1 METMI
6 RKRRNGGG
14 VAIIITVTM
23 ACILFIVMLSVTTT
37 TTIVVVQANNNKKNQ
52 NNNAINRITDT
63 IVTSLLRG
71 QGRRL
76 LVPTISSNRG
86 GEEEVEEEDFSYYY
100 YSKPI
105 ATRKLEDAAEEAEAE
120 AEEDEAEEEAEAEEE
135 EEQQQDDDENEADN
149 EAEQNQNGNEDD
161 ENNNNHMDTDFFE
174 QMVSDL
180 KDRFDSD
187 VALMW
192 QTSPS
197 EWDDTT
203 WKDFTIMGGIVAGLV
218 ASILCCCCFC
228 CRGGGSG
235 RGRDVKTLLENKRAR
250 GKHRQK
256 QERRSNRYFN
266 RSRSEETG
274 DSHSDYTGSYSGHNN
289 NSTDDW
295 EAPFVLIEDVE
306 SKDDTFSKTAGG
318 SKSTTAAHIAST
330 PTSPVYAKR
339 NESLEDGGSTSYAA
353 LSPLS
358 SGSKTE
364 PGTSDDIES
373 LGNRTSSSLP
383 IVSNVATQKNGTTT
397 SRTLTKKSSPALQES
412 SGGIVGE
419 TVDVWSE
426 FLGLKKTKYNIQ
438 ADHLDEDSQVD
449 ETDDEKGGDRRRKR
463 NKSSMKSTKIKSPKS
478 DLTNTSQNM
487 LSSLHT
493 RSIHV
498 GSVSTVSE
506 SAPTTGSAGAGA
518 TAIVSDTAVD
528 NNDPGGSVADSATA
542 AGTIVSSATNGT
554 TGTNTNNNTN
564 KGSSASSVAETPIT
578 SNAKSSK
585 GTRSPRK
592 GFLKSKK
599 NLRIF
604 GGNKSKNNNNNSNNN
619 NNNKEPLLDSKEES
633 LLSEVDRNNA
643 NGEDPIGF

>member
-1 METMI
+1 
-6 RKRRNGGG
+6 
-14 VAIIITVTM
+14 M
-23 ACILFIVMLSVTTT
+23 ATAPESAWNNAT
-37 TTIVVVQANNNKKNQ
+37 TTIAAVSGTFVTGSQKNNRNNNN
-52 NNNAINRITDT
+52 
-63 IVTSLLRG
+63 
-71 QGRRL
+71 
-76 LVPTISSNRG
+76 
-86 GEEEVEEEDFSYYY
+86 
-100 YSKPI
+100 
-105 ATRKLEDAAEEAEAE
+105 
-120 AEEDEAEEEAEAEEE
+120 
-135 EEQQQDDDENEADN
+135 
-149 EAEQNQNGNEDD
+149 
-161 ENNNNHMDTDFFE
+161 NNNNHMDTDFFE

-197 EWDDTT
+197 EWGDTT

-256 QERRSNRYFN
+256 QERRSRYFN

-274 DSHSDYTGSYSGHNN
+274 DSHSDYTGSYSGHNNN

-518 TAIVSDTAVD
+518 TAIASDTAVD

-619 NNNKEPLLDSKEES
+619 NNNNDNDTSRSRKANRKTKKKHHKNNSRKQRNS
-633 LLSEVDRNNA
+633 NTVEVDTSSLYWTRLLRTVIDA
-643 NGEDPIGF
+643 SWSREISQRPSALQFKAQLQVEYTRLSLHSCSTPLHSCTDSCTVQLTT